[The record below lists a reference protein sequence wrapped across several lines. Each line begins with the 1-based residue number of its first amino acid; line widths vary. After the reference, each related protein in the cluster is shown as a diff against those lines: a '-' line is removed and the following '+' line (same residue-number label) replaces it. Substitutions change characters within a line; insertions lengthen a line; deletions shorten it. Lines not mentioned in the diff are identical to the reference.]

1 MAMVSQER
9 ILDCLRLELTALA
22 SSRQKQLILI
32 EFAEKLG
39 FSLRNADQAL
49 QEIIVFGGSV
59 GPGDV
64 WPMGWM
70 QAQPYLSAEQVQKVK
85 EAYLRIVDE
94 FPQYLK
100 EGHATV
106 FVDYP
111 SAA

>member
-1 MAMVSQER
+1 MGMVSQER
-9 ILDCLRLELTALA
+9 ILDCLRLELILLA

-49 QEIIVFGGSV
+49 QQIIVFGGSV

-64 WPMGWM
+64 WPLGWM
-70 QAQPYLSAEQVQKVK
+70 QAQQYLSVEHVQKVR
-85 EAYLRIVDE
+85 EAYLKIIDE

-100 EGHATV
+100 ETHAGV
-106 FVDYP
+106 F
-111 SAA
+111 A